1 MAATN
6 DRPVSHDEAHKLL
19 TIYLGDHLGG
29 SSAGLALVRRCRRSN
44 AGTDLDRV
52 LAQIESQV
60 EADIR
65 SLEEL
70 MVRLEVA
77 PSRLKKAGARL
88 AELAARLKSNGR
100 IFTYSPLS
108 RVLELEGLTSGIG
121 AKRSLWQSLLAV
133 ADQHPELD
141 AGELRILV
149 DQASSQYERVSIERD
164 RAAASAFGTRTA

>member
-1 MAATN
+1 M
-6 DRPVSHDEAHKLL
+6 SHDEAHKLL